1 MHDESQYGS
10 GHEKNASGCDF
21 KKDSEKAGKRTAR
34 SYKNQA
40 MKMAAYCRVSTD
52 KEEQLDSLANQKE
65 FFIEYAKKNG
75 HELVGLYTD
84 DGISGIRLKKRAG
97 FQMLMAD
104 AEQRQF
110 ELVVVKDVSRLARN
124 TVDFLQSIRALK
136 TFGINTLFLTANMD
150 SLGASEFVLT
160 LFGAMAQ
167 EESANLS
174 RRVKFGKQIN
184 AKKGRVP
191 PCIFGYDRLD
201 NFRLVINLKEAKIV
215 REIFRLYTEEG
226 LGCRRICTRLNESG
240 YQTKLGCDWNPTSVR
255 RILQNSIY
263 CGIYSNHKYET
274 IDYLT
279 GKQELLPEDQRFYHD
294 RPEWALISRELF
306 QQTQDLIKSRKL
318 KRLNTAKMGLKSS
331 NPDKLPEELLEHHT
345 SRYSGK
351 YLFSTLIQCANCGRS
366 FCRKQYT
373 YRNTRVYWKCPTYDQ
388 KTASECDNQILL
400 EEPDLMQKISDY
412 LIQAIGDLEE
422 FLSAILAD
430 LQKSKSKISAKKHK
444 NKDKDIEKNLH
455 FLQAKQERYREMYAN
470 GIINMNELKSRTG
483 EITEEVK
490 RLTCESSHLQMQK
503 ISDVSGQESELDTQI
518 IRNWI
523 RDFLYFDDVL
533 NLELRQMI
541 QRICVYPDGRVQIF
555 WERWKAK

>member
-1 MHDESQYGS
+1 
-10 GHEKNASGCDF
+10 
-21 KKDSEKAGKRTAR
+21 
-34 SYKNQA
+34 

-84 DGISGIRLKKRAG
+84 DGISGIRLKKRTG

-174 RRVKFGKQIN
+174 RRVKFGKQVN

-201 NFRLVINLKEAKIV
+201 NFRLAINLKEAKIV

-240 YQTKLGCDWNPTSVR
+240 CRTKLGCDWNATSVR

-279 GKQELLPEDQRFYHD
+279 GKQELLPENQRFYHD
-294 RPEWALISRELF
+294 RPEWALISKELF

-318 KRLNTAKMGLKSS
+318 KRLKTTKTGLKSS
-331 NPDKLPEELLEHHT
+331 NLNEFPDELLEHHDG
-345 SRYSGK
+345 RYNGK
-351 YLFSTLIQCANCGRS
+351 YLFSMLIQCANCGRS

-388 KTASECDNQILL
+388 KTASKCDNQILL

-412 LIQAIGDLEE
+412 LIQSIGDLEE

-430 LQKSKSKISAKKHK
+430 LQRSKSKIFIKKYK
-444 NKDKDIEKNLH
+444 NKHGDKDKAIEKNLR
-455 FLQAKQERYREMYAN
+455 FLQVKQERYQEMYVN
-470 GIINMNELKSRTG
+470 GIINMNELKSRTE

-490 RLTCESSHLQMQK
+490 RLTYKSQNSQAILDKKSESDS
-503 ISDVSGQESELDTQI
+503 QI
-518 IRNWI
+518 INSKIIRDWI
-523 RDFLYFDDVL
+523 RDFLYLDDIS

-541 QRICVYPDGRVQIF
+541 QRICVYPDGHVQIF
-555 WERWKAK
+555 WEHWEAK